1 MKRML
6 LVALLVLGFC
16 FAKSVVVG
24 VGETVDVDTG
34 EVTGPEEGEEAPAE
48 EPEEEADTSGPLA
61 GSGIGMTPAEENGEP
76 APGDSGPRSLKED
89 APACLTAFMLAAL
102 AAFALRD

>member
-61 GSGIGMTPAEENGEP
+61 GSGIGMTPADEAGEP
-76 APGDSGPRSLKED
+76 APSGEQTTGSGE
-89 APACLTAFMLAAL
+89 APVCGTALVLMMLVGFVFMA
-102 AAFALRD
+102 